1 MQAIPKSGFANS
13 NKFGRITLKALE
25 DVMGKNGVHAVLN
38 LAKLPDFID
47 NYPPATLDRVFDFAY
62 TSSIMGAL
70 EEMYGARGGRVFA
83 LRVGKATFDDLLANY
98 GAMAGVGDV
107 AFRLLP
113 LNLKMRIGLGGMA
126 RVFTSISDQVSNLE
140 EKSDHFIYSIHR
152 CPACWGR
159 RSEKPG
165 CSVMAGILQAGIKWV
180 SNGHDFRVV
189 ETTCIGMGH
198 ESCDF
203 IIPKEPLR

>member
-1 MQAIPKSGFANS
+1 MQAIPKSGYANS

-70 EEMYGARGGRVFA
+70 EEMYGVRGGRVFA
-83 LRVGKATFDDLLANY
+83 LRVGKATFEDLLANY

-107 AFRLLP
+107 AFPLP
-113 LNLKMRIGLGGMA
+113 SPL
-126 RVFTSISDQVSNLE
+126 
-140 EKSDHFIYSIHR
+140 
-152 CPACWGR
+152 PP
-159 RSEKPG
+159 KPPPP
-165 CSVMAGILQAGIKWV
+165 SL
-180 SNGHDFRVV
+180 
-189 ETTCIGMGH
+189 
-198 ESCDF
+198 
-203 IIPKEPLR
+203 